1 MTRVYV
7 SIDMEGIAGISHTK
21 PTTRGDAGYDAAVE
35 LMLGE
40 TNAAIEGAFAGG
52 ATVLTVN
59 DSHGQM
65 FNLPPD
71 RLDPRARYVTGT
83 KPYSMVEA
91 ARDAGF
97 DVALFVGYHARAG
110 HPRGVIGHTYT
121 MRLVRV
127 AINDRPVTEAGV
139 NALYLGALGVPV
151 AMVSGDD
158 ALAEELA
165 DWLPWAEL
173 VVVKRAV
180 GFQAAD
186 SVHPT
191 KARELIRDAAQ
202 RAVER
207 AAGSGS
213 SLRPLVLDPPL
224 SLRLDFAHSG
234 QADMAAVVPGFERTD
249 DRAVTYTAD
258 DAITLFRAF
267 LSAARISR
275 VADD

>member
-1 MTRVYV
+1 MVRVYLSV
-7 SIDMEGIAGISHTK
+7 DMEGVAGISHMR
-21 PTTRGDAGYDAAVE
+21 PTARGDSGYEAAAE

-40 TNAAIEGAFAGG
+40 ANAAIEGAFAGG
-52 ATVLTVN
+52 ATELTVN

-65 FNLPPD
+65 YNLPPD

-91 ARDAGF
+91 AREAAF

-121 MRLVRV
+121 MRIVRV
-127 AINDRPVTEAGV
+127 EINGRPVTEAAV
-139 NALYLGALGVPV
+139 NGLYLGALGVPV
-151 AMVSGDD
+151 GLVSGDD

-173 VVVKRAV
+173 VVVKRAIS
-180 GFQAAD
+180 FQGAD
-186 SVHPT
+186 SIHPT
-191 KARELIRDAAQ
+191 KARELIRDGAK
-202 RAVER
+202 RAV
-207 AAGSGS
+207 AKVGANGP
-213 SLRPLVLDPPL
+213 LRPLVLDPPL
-224 SLRLDFAHSG
+224 ALRIDFSHAG
-234 QADMAAVVPGFERTD
+234 QADMAAVVPGFERVD
-249 DRAVTYTAD
+249 DRAVSYQAD

-267 LSAARISR
+267 MSAARISR